1 MKPADIRI
9 PPGTQVRLSDWDADD
24 RAIIGKKKNDARE
37 RLDEY
42 RARLE
47 TLQELLYAEGKH
59 KILVVLQAMDT
70 AGKDSTIRH
79 VFQEVDP
86 LGVKVASFKAPTH
99 YELARDYLWRVHHHV
114 PGTGEIAIF
123 NRSHYEDVL
132 ITRVNGWID
141 AAECKRR
148 YRQIN
153 DFEKMLVETGTTILK
168 LYLHITKDEQKKRL
182 EARRDTPEKQWKFL
196 PSDLTVRAQW
206 DDYMQAYEAA
216 MSATSTAHAPWHVIP
231 ANSKLARNLMV
242 SGLLIETLEKL
253 KMRYPKPVEGHRRHR
268 GDLKPYLTRVR
279 WAVRGAG
286 LDAGERL
293 ASAERLPGDGCG
305 NPADNPRRS
314 RPAARPSRH
323 LPPVRPP
330 NACRNRVPVA
340 QSSARWPGRG
350 DRSACRAQRR
360 RRS

>member
-1 MKPADIRI
+1 MKPADTRI
-9 PPGTQVRLSDWDADD
+9 TPGTRVKLSGWDADD
-24 RAIIGKKKNDARE
+24 RAIIGKNKNDARA

-42 RARLE
+42 RVRLE
-47 TLQELLYAEGKH
+47 ALQELLYAEGKN
-59 KILVVLQAMDT
+59 KLLVVLQAMDT

-114 PGTGEIAIF
+114 PGAGEIVIF

-153 DFEKMLVETGTTILK
+153 DFERMLVETGTTILK
-168 LYLHITKDEQKKRL
+168 LYLHISKDEQKKRL
-182 EARRDTPEKQWKFL
+182 EERRDTPDKQWKFL
-196 PSDLTVRAQW
+196 PGDLSVRAQW

-253 KMRYPKPVEGHRRHR
+253 DMRYPKPVTGITDIE
-268 GDLKPYLTRVR
+268 VI
-279 WAVRGAG
+279 
-286 LDAGERL
+286 
-293 ASAERLPGDGCG
+293 
-305 NPADNPRRS
+305 
-314 RPAARPSRH
+314 
-323 LPPVRPP
+323 
-330 NACRNRVPVA
+330 
-340 QSSARWPGRG
+340 
-350 DRSACRAQRR
+350 
-360 RRS
+360 